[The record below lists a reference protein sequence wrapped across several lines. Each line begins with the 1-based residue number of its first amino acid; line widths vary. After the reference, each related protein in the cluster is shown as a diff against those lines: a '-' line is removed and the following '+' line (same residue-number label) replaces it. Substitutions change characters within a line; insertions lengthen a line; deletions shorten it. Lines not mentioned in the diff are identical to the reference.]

1 METSQPA
8 VIPSHDTLIGDLLS
22 MDLNP
27 PIIQNANQPAAGY
40 GGHVDLLGGGL
51 DALVRMNE
59 LHKLHWPVQS
69 GL

>member
-1 METSQPA
+1 METAQPA

-27 PIIQNANQPAAGY
+27 PIVQNAAQPAAGGY

-51 DALVRMNE
+51 DALVKINTYFI
-59 LHKLHWPVQS
+59 
-69 GL
+69 